1 MSTAPDALSTTLQML
16 TALAIVVGGLLVA
29 FYLMKRFLKRDA
41 GGSPNSLIRVIANQ
55 YIGVKKNIALVEVP
69 GTVLVLGISHDR
81 INLLTKIEDQ
91 GVLDSIKKNTS
102 RLTPSFTDHLQ
113 RLTTRIK
120 PAKNSE

>member
-1 MSTAPDALSTTLQML
+1 MTSAPDALSTTLQML

-29 FYLMKRFLKRDA
+29 FYLMKRFVKRDA
-41 GGSPNSLIRVIANQ
+41 GGSNNALIRVIANQ

-69 GTVLVLGISHDR
+69 GSVLVLGISNDR

-91 GVLDSIKKNTS
+91 GVLDGIKKNAPG
-102 RLTPSFTDHLQ
+102 LTPSFADHLQ

-120 PAKNSE
+120 QAKNSE